1 VPFDYFGVKDE
12 IGYAN
17 IPWRNN
23 KRFDPEV
30 LATLAQT
37 EARMSTMWRAWGNH
51 PGTRTLIFCCSIAH
65 ANFVRRWLSQ
75 VGVRTRAV
83 YSGEGSDDRDEVLR
97 DLEAGAIDAVCSVDV
112 FNEGIDVPSID
123 RVVML
128 RPTESGVVFLQQLG
142 RGLRASP
149 GKRAVT
155 VIDFVG
161 NHRVFLDRLRALL
174 SLGGSDSPQLR
185 TLIDSDETIELP
197 SGCSVELELEAKVVL
212 ASLFKQA
219 TGADEIEAI
228 YRELK
233 LTRGERPSAG
243 ELERMGYLPSRL
255 RKDQRHLGWFDFVD
269 AEGDLESEQA
279 ASLRSHGPFL
289 RDLETTELSTCF
301 KMVTL
306 EALLEANALR
316 DGLELAELA
325 LRSHALLRRSP
336 DLFADVPEELL
347 LDELG
352 ALHKKWETYW
362 RKNPIDAWTA
372 ERSAGRTW
380 FRIER
385 DRLVPTFEIE
395 ESLAP
400 ALAELTRELVDY
412 RLAQYRKR
420 QRRDETSPD
429 GFICRVTWNK
439 TDPILKLP
447 SRKNAQLPEGETD
460 VRVEGSVWTFRL
472 AKEFCNVARRA
483 GSAQNRLP
491 DLLRSWFGPRA
502 GMPGTAFEVRFE
514 HSPDGLWAEPVQRN
528 VIDLATRRGVIA
540 YPDLRAAAG
549 HATEGADGTE
559 RSRVLLPV
567 DRVDP
572 ELFAIRVSGTSMD
585 GGKSPMRDGDWA
597 LMRLARSESA
607 SAMQDRVVLVQLPAS
622 VGNQYQIKRL
632 RKHDGQWRLTSDNP
646 AGPTF
651 EASEDTVPIARL
663 DSVFHPED
671 LGPTLGTVLSEAELA
686 AAFGLPDLIAESG
699 RQHGHL
705 FICINQKGMLTSPDR
720 VRFVVEPMRPGET
733 AFVLA
738 RRADGAW
745 RFLGVGRWMSSES
758 CWQIPD
764 VDYAT
769 WRAWGAGRQVSRA
782 LPDGA
787 LGRAQVCADEL
798 LKLEPDDAWLEQ
810 PNGRRARVLGPA
822 ARGGLR
828 VDGGSG
834 GFEERTISLVDLA
847 WAVVADDVSRE
858 QRVPLDEAVVNRV
871 RYLEGTPKGSTK
883 FIDTPWAIAAWRRG
897 KGLVH
902 VAAGGATQRSK
913 VRRPDGTQVDASFCV
928 EPVGENVSIV
938 LEARGGAGG
947 SSDEQNSKYSEGLEL
962 ILTRLA
968 ERALTIA
975 DAYVESRDTVTL
987 PLEERRLQ
995 LSDRPYP
1002 VTVDDVSAVKK
1013 AISAAQAKV
1022 GRAPAARGSGNST
1035 KRIRLVISGTATS
1048 TSELVALLGTP

>member
-1 VPFDYFGVKDE
+1 MSTSETGSPYGVELQRLVPFDYFGVKDE

-400 ALAELTRELVDY
+400 ALAELTVSRWVYLSSDVEQD
-412 RLAQYRKR
+412 R
-420 QRRDETSPD
+420 PD
-429 GFICRVTWNK
+429 SEVALT
-439 TDPILKLP
+439 
-447 SRKNAQLPEGETD
+447 
-460 VRVEGSVWTFRL
+460 
-472 AKEFCNVARRA
+472 KE
-483 GSAQNRLP
+483 
-491 DLLRSWFGPRA
+491 
-502 GMPGTAFEVRFE
+502 
-514 HSPDGLWAEPVQRN
+514 
-528 VIDLATRRGVIA
+528 
-540 YPDLRAAAG
+540 RAAA
-549 HATEGADGTE
+549 
-559 RSRVLLPV
+559 
-567 DRVDP
+567 
-572 ELFAIRVSGTSMD
+572 
-585 GGKSPMRDGDWA
+585 
-597 LMRLARSESA
+597 
-607 SAMQDRVVLVQLPAS
+607 
-622 VGNQYQIKRL
+622 
-632 RKHDGQWRLTSDNP
+632 
-646 AGPTF
+646 
-651 EASEDTVPIARL
+651 
-663 DSVFHPED
+663 
-671 LGPTLGTVLSEAELA
+671 
-686 AAFGLPDLIAESG
+686 
-699 RQHGHL
+699 
-705 FICINQKGMLTSPDR
+705 
-720 VRFVVEPMRPGET
+720 
-733 AFVLA
+733 
-738 RRADGAW
+738 RR
-745 RFLGVGRWMSSES
+745 
-758 CWQIPD
+758 
-764 VDYAT
+764 
-769 WRAWGAGRQVSRA
+769 
-782 LPDGA
+782 
-787 LGRAQVCADEL
+787 
-798 LKLEPDDAWLEQ
+798 
-810 PNGRRARVLGPA
+810 
-822 ARGGLR
+822 
-828 VDGGSG
+828 
-834 GFEERTISLVDLA
+834 
-847 WAVVADDVSRE
+847 
-858 QRVPLDEAVVNRV
+858 
-871 RYLEGTPKGSTK
+871 
-883 FIDTPWAIAAWRRG
+883 
-897 KGLVH
+897 
-902 VAAGGATQRSK
+902 
-913 VRRPDGTQVDASFCV
+913 
-928 EPVGENVSIV
+928 
-938 LEARGGAGG
+938 
-947 SSDEQNSKYSEGLEL
+947 
-962 ILTRLA
+962 
-968 ERALTIA
+968 
-975 DAYVESRDTVTL
+975 
-987 PLEERRLQ
+987 
-995 LSDRPYP
+995 
-1002 VTVDDVSAVKK
+1002 
-1013 AISAAQAKV
+1013 
-1022 GRAPAARGSGNST
+1022 
-1035 KRIRLVISGTATS
+1035 
-1048 TSELVALLGTP
+1048 